1 MIISIFTENSNDEG
15 PGGKAGAL
23 SLYIFEEDFVMS
35 MNDDRWEFDYQM
47 REILHDMDAEM
58 MYDDLHMMFIIKPNR
73 RRDTDFT
80 YEEICR
86 VKELAS
92 HLDRPREI
100 MFVGPAKFES
110 VCDSEPKKM
119 SVREKIE
126 AGIASFHE
134 VLDSIAK
141 RKNE

>member
-1 MIISIFTENSNDEG
+1 
-15 PGGKAGAL
+15 
-23 SLYIFEEDFVMS
+23 MS
-35 MNDDRWEFDYQM
+35 MNDDRRIVGLSPVYDRWGFDYQM
-47 REILHDMDAEM
+47 RKILHDMDAEM
-58 MYDDLHMMFIIKPNR
+58 MYDDLHMIFIIRPNR

-92 HLDRPREI
+92 HLDIHREI

-110 VCDSEPKKM
+110 VCDSEPKKT
-119 SVREKIE
+119 SVHEKIE